1 MRETSNY
8 IVQYVGFKTNLN
20 ATDFIERWA
29 PFANSFKKA
38 GIKSIDLYQVQYN
51 ETLTFIS
58 RNVWDNQIYFQ
69 NFPSGIAGEASVGGI
84 SVIQFGGYWLQPDQ
98 LANQEKMKLVFLTN
112 ETETNNE
119 AQIVR
124 LSCSENMPY
133 RQMLDIL
140 ISDKNNFSNQINC
153 NHLKQM

>member
-1 MRETSNY
+1 MREISNY

-20 ATDFIERWA
+20 ATDFIERWT

-69 NFPSGIAGEASVGGI
+69 NFPSGIAGDGSGGGI

-98 LANQEKMKLVFLTN
+98 LENQDEMKLVFLTN

-119 AQIVR
+119 KQIVR
-124 LSCSENMPY
+124 LSCSDKMPY
-133 RQMLDIL
+133 KQMLDIL
-140 ISDKNNFSNQINC
+140 TSAQNNFHNQINC
-153 NHLKQM
+153 KHLKQM